1 MKKANS
7 KLNINRAE
15 MRKFLSDIFRNG
27 HAIAKGLQFGP
38 YKARLAMGLKQA
50 WDEFKAG
57 LKKAAEKILRELPKL
72 IGSPKQVEWAE
83 IIRNVAIEA
92 MEKAW
97 QAAEKLESKALEMNR
112 RSFDRFMDD
121 LLNEE
126 YATYFINGLKAITYK
141 ETLYEKIEVLKKHFR
156 NHRLFTFL
164 YNKVLD
170 YECKYGITLN

>member
-1 MKKANS
+1 MKKE
-7 KLNINRAE
+7 KLNVSKVE

-27 HAIAKGLQFGP
+27 HAIAKGLQFGS
-38 YKARLAMGLKQA
+38 YKARLALGLKQA

-83 IIRNVAIEA
+83 NIRSVAIEA
-92 MEKAW
+92 MDNAW

-112 RSFDRFMDD
+112 RSFNRHLDD
-121 LLNEE
+121 LLNAE

-164 YNKVLD
+164 YNNVLN
-170 YECKYGITLN
+170 YECRFGITLN